1 MASSVNR
8 SAGQLAIGSAQ
19 PRPAGPVPGAGP
31 AIWHPPRPACPPALR
46 LLSGG
51 CSSGLRPRLEPNT
64 PPAASERHRASS
76 RASFAREMIVLC
88 ATPVSPAPPIHVSC
102 MHACFAHPHTHQT
115 SPYPLLPARPSP
127 TVLALQACP
136 AHCPRQPNA
145 RKTERKPFGH
155 VRAPSRLY
163 VPSLLSRPMFPH
175 CR

>member
-1 MASSVNR
+1 MASSINC
-8 SAGQLAIGSAQ
+8 SAGQLALGSAQ
-19 PRPAGPVPGAGP
+19 RA
-31 AIWHPPRPACPPALR
+31 PPALA
-46 LLSGG
+46 LAPALP
-51 CSSGLRPRLEPNT
+51 SGLRAPPRLPARPAAFEWRVLQWPNT

-76 RASFAREMIVLC
+76 RASSAREMIVLC

-102 MHACFAHPHTHQT
+102 MHACFAHPHSPHQT